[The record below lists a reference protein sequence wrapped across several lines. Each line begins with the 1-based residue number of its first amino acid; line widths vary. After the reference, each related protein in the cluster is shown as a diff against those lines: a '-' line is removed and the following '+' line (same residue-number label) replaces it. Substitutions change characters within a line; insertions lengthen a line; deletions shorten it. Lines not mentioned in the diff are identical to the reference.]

1 MRLVVEESLLICKT
15 ESRGWRLG
23 VLFDSLIE

>member
-1 MRLVVEESLLICKT
+1 MRLVVEESLIVYKT
-15 ESRGWRLG
+15 ESRGRRLG